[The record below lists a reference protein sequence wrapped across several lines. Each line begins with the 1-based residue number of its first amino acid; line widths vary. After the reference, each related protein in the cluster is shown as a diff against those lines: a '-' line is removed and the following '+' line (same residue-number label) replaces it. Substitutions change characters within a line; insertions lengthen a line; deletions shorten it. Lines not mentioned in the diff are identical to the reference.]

1 MAAVE
6 GDAPYLVAG
15 HRAAVGDGEI
25 DAPVAHLPDVLNRR
39 IGGSRRRRC
48 PRIEQ
53 QIVRDA
59 VVQVRREIAAAVQ
72 EFQIQADVGGLLLFP
87 FQARVAQRGLAEAGL
102 DAALRATDV
111 VEGIARTAAE
121 LGDDAATGDVLV
133 AGDPPAKPQH
143 HVRDEPILREE
154 RLPRGTPP
162 HVERG
167 ECPPLVAW
175 SEFG

>member
-1 MAAVE
+1 YLPVKRADRLADDIHDRIPDARDLRTARTRELPNLPVDPQNLVLVMAAVE

-59 VVQVRREIAAAVQ
+59 VVQVRREI
-72 EFQIQADVGGLLLFP
+72 
-87 FQARVAQRGLAEAGL
+87 
-102 DAALRATDV
+102 
-111 VEGIARTAAE
+111 
-121 LGDDAATGDVLV
+121 
-133 AGDPPAKPQH
+133 
-143 HVRDEPILREE
+143 
-154 RLPRGTPP
+154 
-162 HVERG
+162 
-167 ECPPLVAW
+167 
-175 SEFG
+175 